1 MPRVVGLLQRAV
13 QIYPHRAATRHEGR
27 VLSWTDFAGRV
38 ARMAGALLRLGLQPG
53 DRVAI
58 AARDSDRFAEA
69 VFAVMWAGGV
79 LQPLN
84 LRLAQPE
91 IADQLTDAGTSLLI
105 ADQAGL
111 DAMGATARQLPLL
124 YLDDGDGPA
133 GAVHYEQ
140 AMSGAAAEHASL
152 RAGDDLAMLLFTGG
166 TTGRAKG
173 VMLSHRNIVSSVLMG
188 LAVQQPSSDD
198 VSLLGLPMFHV
209 AGLLYLLRGTAACAC
224 ICFLPRFDAG
234 TWLEL
239 ASRERVTRAVLAPVM
254 LRAVLEH
261 PSFASTDLS
270 ALRAVTYGASPMPEP
285 ILRRAIAQLPKVG
298 FYQAYGQT
306 ESTSGCVFL
315 TPEWHVVEGPRA
327 ERLQAAGRV
336 VPGMELVILGP
347 DGSKLRSDA
356 VGEVCLRGDMVM
368 RGYWSRPEETAKAL
382 ADGWL
387 HTGDAGWLDDDGLL
401 FIVDRLKD
409 MIVSGGE
416 NVYSAEVETALMS
429 HPAVLECAV
438 FGIPDV
444 QWGEAV
450 HAVIRLRDGEQTD
463 AEALRAHCATQIARY
478 KCPRSITLD
487 TTPLPR
493 SAIGKVLKT
502 ELRRSY
508 WAGQTRNV
516 H

>member
-1 MPRVVGLLQRAV
+1 M
-13 QIYPHRAATRHEGR
+13 
-27 VLSWTDFAGRV
+27 
-38 ARMAGALLRLGLQPG
+38 RLHNC
-53 DRVAI
+53 R
-58 AARDSDRFAEA
+58 RF
-69 VFAVMWAGGV
+69 
-79 LQPLN
+79 
-84 LRLAQPE
+84 
-91 IADQLTDAGTSLLI
+91 
-105 ADQAGL
+105 
-111 DAMGATARQLPLL
+111 
-124 YLDDGDGPA
+124 
-133 GAVHYEQ
+133 
-140 AMSGAAAEHASL
+140 
-152 RAGDDLAMLLFTGG
+152 
-166 TTGRAKG
+166 
-173 VMLSHRNIVSSVLMG
+173 
-188 LAVQQPSSDD
+188 
-198 VSLLGLPMFHV
+198 
-209 AGLLYLLRGTAACAC
+209 
-224 ICFLPRFDAG
+224 
-234 TWLEL
+234 
-239 ASRERVTRAVLAPVM
+239 
-254 LRAVLEH
+254 
-261 PSFASTDLS
+261 
-270 ALRAVTYGASPMPEP
+270 
-285 ILRRAIAQLPKVG
+285 G

-327 ERLQAAGRV
+327 GRLQAAGRV

-347 DGSKLRSDA
+347 DGSKQKTGV

-368 RGYWSRPEETAKAL
+368 RGYWNRPEETAKAL

-463 AEALRAHCATQIARY
+463 AETLRAHCATQIARY

-502 ELRRSY
+502 ELRRCY

>member
-1 MPRVVGLLQRAV
+1 MDGVTFDQIEAAGLTEWLSGLREELRQKTYRSQSVRRVLIPKPGGGERPLGIPAVRDRVVQTAVKLVIEPIFEADLEPKTHGYRPDRSAADAIKQVHSLLWQGHTDVVDADLSKYFDT
-13 QIYPHRAATRHEGR
+13 IPHSE
-27 VLSWTDFAGRV
+27 LMSCV
-38 ARMAGALLRLGLQPG
+38 ARRIV
-53 DRVAI
+53 DRMI
-58 AARDSDRFAEA
+58 
-69 VFAVMWAGGV
+69 
-79 LQPLN
+79 P
-84 LRLAQPE
+84 
-91 IADQLTDAGTSLLI
+91 SLLKMWLK
-105 ADQAGL
+105 APVEERD
-111 DAMGATARQLPLL
+111 R
-124 YLDDGDGPA
+124 DGTRR
-133 GAVHYEQ
+133 
-140 AMSGAAAEHASL
+140 M
-152 RAGDDLAMLLFTGG
+152 TGG
-166 TTGRAKG
+166 K
-173 VMLSHRNIVSSVLMG
+173 N
-188 LAVQQPSSDD
+188 
-198 VSLLGLPMFHV
+198 
-209 AGLLYLLRGTAACAC
+209 
-224 ICFLPRFDAG
+224 
-234 TWLEL
+234 
-239 ASRERVTRAVLAPVM
+239 SR
-254 LRAVLEH
+254 H
-261 PSFASTDLS
+261 
-270 ALRAVTYGASPMPEP
+270 
-285 ILRRAIAQLPKVG
+285 
-298 FYQAYGQT
+298 
-306 ESTSGCVFL
+306 
-315 TPEWHVVEGPRA
+315 
-327 ERLQAAGRV
+327 
-336 VPGMELVILGP
+336 GMELVILGP
-347 DGSKLRSDA
+347 DGSKQRTVA

-368 RGYWSRPEETAKAL
+368 RGYWNRPEETAKAL

-463 AEALRAHCATQIARY
+463 AETLRAHCATQIARY